1 MPRNPHHRDPIVAAV
16 LGRYAGGHPVAAGL
30 LARRPGHAAIA
41 RVWLLGDSYV
51 LRARSLSARTCAEF
65 VRECALLSQVRGE
78 LPFQVPGNL
87 ATDDGEACVLA
98 DGALWTLHRFLPGHV
113 LRPWQQLHRAP
124 DDERRRLVETLR
136 VLHDATVGLTTARP
150 DAGWLVADA
159 GVRYGEVRES
169 LPPAVRARVETALE
183 RHAVHAASLAPNEA
197 AFVHGDFHWGNLLVD
212 DAGRVTGMVDL
223 DWCRIA
229 SPVED
234 VAYTAM
240 MLARDCDG
248 GRPRLDETDR
258 VISWYGLAPRHR
270 DALREAMILYALFDV
285 HLFTVAREL
294 PERLRYVD
302 CQTRLLAGICAEG

>member
-1 MPRNPHHRDPIVAAV
+1 MSCNPTHRDPIVTDV
-16 LGRYAGGHPVAAGL
+16 LRRYAKGHPGAAGL
-30 LARRPGHAAIA
+30 PARRPGHAAIA

-51 LRARSLSARTCAEF
+51 LRARSLSAGTCAEF
-65 VRECALLSQVRGE
+65 ARECALLDRVRRE
-78 LPFQVPGNL
+78 LPFQLPGNL

-136 VLHDATVGLTTARP
+136 VLHDATVGLPAERQ

-159 GVRYGEVRES
+159 GVRYAEVRES
-169 LPPAVRARVETALE
+169 LAPAVRARVETALE
-183 RHAVHAASLAPNEA
+183 RHAAHVAALAPSEA

-212 DAGRVTGMVDL
+212 DAGRVTAMVDL

-248 GRPRLDETDR
+248 GCPRLDQTDR